1 MLSILTTIITIKKN
15 REKIK
20 TLQFFMSIN
29 LWMFSILQNHQFLS
43 CYFLSKSGCHS
54 TRVWHWQHSVK
65 PGVCRKSSGHFSDD
79 HQQAPLGYHWIPG
92 LSGSISPSDEKKESR
107 GTRCSEV
114 CCSCPLRLTRVTHL
128 PWFSTT
134 AKKPSMQGMKYLL
147 GKGVCEFW
155 KCLSVCTIASKGLR

>member
-1 MLSILTTIITIKKN
+1 
-15 REKIK
+15 
-20 TLQFFMSIN
+20 MSIN

-54 TRVWHWQHSVK
+54 ARVRHWLTTLSVK
-65 PGVCRKSSGHFSDD
+65 PGLCRKSSRHFSDD
-79 HQQAPLGYHWIPG
+79 HRHDPLRYHWIPG
-92 LSGSISPSDEKKESR
+92 LSESISPSDEKKELR

-155 KCLSVCTIASKGLR
+155 KCSSICTIASKSLR